1 MALANF
7 EDCQQGEE
15 IWYMLVGLAF
25 RSKETN
31 KNYTRRDILLPKAR
45 VDQGPRVDWT
55 YETGA
60 IFQTDILL
68 G

>member
-15 IWYMLVGLAF
+15 ICYMLVGSAF

-31 KNYTRRDILLPKAR
+31 KDYTRRYILLPKAR
-45 VDQGPRVDWT
+45 VDQEPSEDV
-55 YETGA
+55 
-60 IFQTDILL
+60 
-68 G
+68 